1 MKIVSFFNVKG
12 GVGKTTLTI
21 LTAITLSK
29 EGSKVLIIDADT
41 QANLTQFLYKVSHND
56 KTMFDGLADNLSANE
71 LIIKS
76 PTSKVLIID
85 ADTQANLTQ
94 FLYKVSHNDKT
105 MFDGLAD
112 NLSANELIIK
122 SPTDKYKN
130 IDIIPSDLSL
140 SVLSEYL
147 TTKTNREK
155 SVWRWF
161 KSNIDTLKEY
171 DYIFVD
177 LSPSYDLIARNFML
191 ISDSIITP
199 IAYQDIASIRGCE
212 LFYLKYNQ
220 DLEDM
225 EMENNAKRAVV
236 INSFTSRKLSTGDIF
251 FEKLNEFD
259 DIKRD
264 LLESKISDTTVIKN
278 AILCKLDIEDYCRK
292 IKKSHKVREEFKE
305 VIDELKERD
314 VL

>member
-29 EGSKVLIIDADT
+29 EGKKVLIIDADT
-41 QANLTQFLYKVSHND
+41 QANLTQFMYKVSHND
-56 KTMFDGLADNLSANE
+56 KTLFDGLINSLSADQ
-71 LIIKS
+71 LILKS
-76 PTSKVLIID
+76 PV
-85 ADTQANLTQ
+85 
-94 FLYKVSHNDKT
+94 
-105 MFDGLAD
+105 
-112 NLSANELIIK
+112 E
-122 SPTDKYKN
+122 KYPN
-130 IDIIPSDLSL
+130 IDLIPSDLSL

-161 KSNIDTLKEY
+161 KNNIDIIKEY

-177 LSPSYDLIARNFML
+177 LFPSYDLIARNFMI

-212 LFYLKYNQ
+212 LFYQKFNE
-220 DLEDM
+220 DLNDM
-225 EMENNAKRAVV
+225 EMENDAKRAVL

-251 FEKLNEFD
+251 MEKLEEYPY
-259 DIKRD
+259 IKND
-264 LLESKISDTTVIKN
+264 LLDSKLSDTTLIKN
-278 AILCKLDIEDYCRK
+278 AILNKLDIEDYC
-292 IKKSHKVREEFKE
+292 KKNKKPHKVREEFKD
-305 VIDELKERD
+305 VINELKQKG

>member
-29 EGSKVLIIDADT
+29 EGKKVLIIDADT
-41 QANLTQFLYKVSHND
+41 QANLTQFMYKVSHND
-56 KTMFDGLADNLSANE
+56 KTLFDGLINSLSADQ
-71 LIIKS
+71 LILKS
-76 PTSKVLIID
+76 PV
-85 ADTQANLTQ
+85 
-94 FLYKVSHNDKT
+94 
-105 MFDGLAD
+105 
-112 NLSANELIIK
+112 E
-122 SPTDKYKN
+122 KYPN
-130 IDIIPSDLSL
+130 IDLIPSDLYL

-161 KSNIDTLKEY
+161 KNNIDIIKEY

-177 LSPSYDLIARNFML
+177 LSPSYDLIARNFMI

-212 LFYLKYNQ
+212 LFYQKFNE
-220 DLEDM
+220 DLNDM
-225 EMENNAKRAVV
+225 EMENDAKRAVL

-251 FEKLNEFD
+251 MEKLEEYPY
-259 DIKRD
+259 IKND
-264 LLESKISDTTVIKN
+264 LLDSKLSDTTLIKN
-278 AILCKLDIEDYCRK
+278 AILNKLDIEDYC
-292 IKKSHKVREEFKE
+292 KKNKKPHKVREEFKD
-305 VIDELKERD
+305 VINELKQKG

>member
-12 GVGKTTLTI
+12 GVGKTTLTM

-29 EGSKVLIIDADT
+29 EGKKVLIIDADT
-41 QANLTQFLYKVSHND
+41 QANLTQFMYKVSHND
-56 KTMFDGLADNLSANE
+56 KTLFDGLIDNLSADQ
-71 LIIKS
+71 LILKS
-76 PTSKVLIID
+76 PIER
-85 ADTQANLTQ
+85 
-94 FLYKVSHNDKT
+94 Y
-105 MFDGLAD
+105 
-112 NLSANELIIK
+112 
-122 SPTDKYKN
+122 PN
-130 IDIIPSDLSL
+130 IDLIPSDLSL

-161 KSNIDTLKEY
+161 KNNIDIIREY

-177 LSPSYDLIARNFML
+177 LSPSYDLIARNFMI

-212 LFYLKYNQ
+212 LFYQKFNE
-220 DLEDM
+220 DLNDM
-225 EMENNAKRAVV
+225 EMENDAKRAVL

-251 FEKLNEFD
+251 MEKLEEYPY
-259 DIKRD
+259 IKND
-264 LLESKISDTTVIKN
+264 LLDSKLSDTTLIKN
-278 AILCKLDIEDYCRK
+278 AILNKLDIEDYC
-292 IKKSHKVREEFKE
+292 KKNKKPHRVREEFKD
-305 VIDELKERD
+305 IINELKQKG

>member
-29 EGSKVLIIDADT
+29 EGKKVLIIDADT
-41 QANLTQFLYKVSHND
+41 QANLTQFMYKVSHND
-56 KTMFDGLADNLSANE
+56 KTLFDGLINSLSADQ
-71 LIIKS
+71 LILKS
-76 PTSKVLIID
+76 PIER
-85 ADTQANLTQ
+85 
-94 FLYKVSHNDKT
+94 Y
-105 MFDGLAD
+105 
-112 NLSANELIIK
+112 
-122 SPTDKYKN
+122 PN
-130 IDIIPSDLSL
+130 IDLIPSDLSL

-161 KSNIDTLKEY
+161 KNNIDVIKEY

-212 LFYLKYNQ
+212 LFYQKFNE
-220 DLEDM
+220 DLNDM
-225 EMENNAKRAVV
+225 EMENDAKRAVL

-251 FEKLNEFD
+251 MEKLEEYPY
-259 DIKRD
+259 IKND
-264 LLESKISDTTVIKN
+264 LLDSKLSDTTLIKN
-278 AILCKLDIEDYCRK
+278 AILNKLDIEDYC
-292 IKKSHKVREEFKE
+292 KKNKKPHKVREEFKE
-305 VIDELKERD
+305 VINELKQKG

>member
-29 EGSKVLIIDADT
+29 EGKKVLIIDADT
-41 QANLTQFLYKVSHND
+41 QANLTQFMYKVSHND
-56 KTMFDGLADNLSANE
+56 KTLFDGLINSLSADQ
-71 LIIKS
+71 LILKS
-76 PTSKVLIID
+76 PV
-85 ADTQANLTQ
+85 
-94 FLYKVSHNDKT
+94 
-105 MFDGLAD
+105 
-112 NLSANELIIK
+112 E
-122 SPTDKYKN
+122 KYPN
-130 IDIIPSDLSL
+130 IDLIPSDLSL

-161 KSNIDTLKEY
+161 KNNIDIIKEY

-177 LSPSYDLIARNFML
+177 LSPSYDLIARNFMI

-212 LFYLKYNQ
+212 LFYQKFNE
-220 DLEDM
+220 DLNDM
-225 EMENNAKRAVV
+225 EMENDAKRAVL

-251 FEKLNEFD
+251 MEKLEEYPY
-259 DIKRD
+259 IKND
-264 LLESKISDTTVIKN
+264 LLDSKLSDTTLIKN
-278 AILCKLDIEDYCRK
+278 AILNKLDLEDYC
-292 IKKSHKVREEFKE
+292 KKNKKPHKVREEFKD
-305 VIDELKERD
+305 VINELKQKG

>member
-1 MKIVSFFNVKG
+1 MVIQIKKQIVVPMVIFTKGDGKVKIVSFFNVKG

-21 LTAITLSK
+21 LSAIALSK
-29 EGSKVLIIDADT
+29 EGSSVLIIDADT
-41 QANLTQFLYKVSHND
+41 QANLTQFLYKVSHSD
-56 KTMFDGLADNLSANE
+56 KTMFDGLADNLSAEE

-76 PTSKVLIID
+76 PC
-85 ADTQANLTQ
+85 
-94 FLYKVSHNDKT
+94 
-105 MFDGLAD
+105 
-112 NLSANELIIK
+112 ER
-122 SPTDKYKN
+122 YKN

-161 KSNIDTLKEY
+161 KYNVDSLSNY

-191 ISDSIITP
+191 CSDSIITP

-225 EMENNAKRAVV
+225 EMENMAKRAVV
-236 INSFTSRKLSTGDIF
+236 INSYTSRKLSTGDIF
-251 FEKLNEFD
+251 WEKLNEFEH
-259 DIKRD
+259 IKKD
-264 LLESKISDTTVIKN
+264 LINAKISDTTVIKN
-278 AILCKLDIEDYCRK
+278 AILSKLDIDDYCRK

-305 VIDELKERD
+305 VISELKERD

>member
-29 EGSKVLIIDADT
+29 EGKKVLIIDADT
-41 QANLTQFLYKVSHND
+41 QANLTQFMYKVSHND
-56 KTMFDGLADNLSANE
+56 KTLFDGLINSLSADQ
-71 LIIKS
+71 LILKS
-76 PTSKVLIID
+76 PV
-85 ADTQANLTQ
+85 
-94 FLYKVSHNDKT
+94 
-105 MFDGLAD
+105 
-112 NLSANELIIK
+112 E
-122 SPTDKYKN
+122 KYPN
-130 IDIIPSDLSL
+130 IDLIPSDLSL

-147 TTKTNREK
+147 TTKTTREK

-161 KSNIDTLKEY
+161 KNNIEIIKEY

-177 LSPSYDLIARNFML
+177 LSPSYDLIARNFMI

-212 LFYLKYNQ
+212 LFYQKFNE
-220 DLEDM
+220 DLNDM
-225 EMENNAKRAVV
+225 EMENDAKRAVL

-251 FEKLNEFD
+251 MEKLEEYPY
-259 DIKRD
+259 IKND
-264 LLESKISDTTVIKN
+264 LLDSKLSDTTLIKN
-278 AILCKLDIEDYCRK
+278 AILNKLDIEDYC
-292 IKKSHKVREEFKE
+292 KKNKKPHKVREEFKD
-305 VIDELKERD
+305 VINELKQKG

>member
-1 MKIVSFFNVKG
+1 MVIFTKGDEKVKIVSFFNVKG

-21 LTAITLSK
+21 LSAIALSK
-29 EGSKVLIIDADT
+29 EGSRVLIIDADT
-41 QANLTQFLYKVSHND
+41 QANLTQFLYKVSHSD
-56 KTMFDGLADNLSANE
+56 KTMFDGLADNLSAEE

-76 PTSKVLIID
+76 PC
-85 ADTQANLTQ
+85 
-94 FLYKVSHNDKT
+94 
-105 MFDGLAD
+105 
-112 NLSANELIIK
+112 E
-122 SPTDKYKN
+122 KYKN

-161 KSNIDTLKEY
+161 KSNVNALSHY

-191 ISDSIITP
+191 CSDSIITP

-225 EMENNAKRAVV
+225 EMENMAKRAVV
-236 INSFTSRKLSTGDIF
+236 INSYTSRKLSTGDIF
-251 FEKLNEFD
+251 LEKLNEFEH
-259 DIKRD
+259 IKKD
-264 LLESKISDTTVIKN
+264 LINAKISDTTVIKN
-278 AILCKLDIEDYCRK
+278 AILSKLDIDDYCRK

-305 VIDELKERD
+305 VINELKERD

>member
-21 LTAITLSK
+21 LSAIALAK
-29 EGSKVLIIDADT
+29 ENSKVLIIDADT

-56 KTMFDGLADNLSANE
+56 KTMFDGLADNINADE

-76 PTSKVLIID
+76 PAKR
-85 ADTQANLTQ
+85 
-94 FLYKVSHNDKT
+94 Y
-105 MFDGLAD
+105 
-112 NLSANELIIK
+112 E
-122 SPTDKYKN
+122 N
-130 IDIIPSDLSL
+130 IDLIPSDLSL
-140 SVLSEYL
+140 SVLSEFL

-161 KSNIDTLKEY
+161 KNNLDTLKEY

-225 EMENNAKRAVV
+225 EMENNTKRAVV
-236 INSFTSRKLSTGDIF
+236 INSYTSRKLSTGDIF
-251 FEKLNEFD
+251 WEKLNEFD
-259 DIKRD
+259 HIKRD
-264 LLESKISDTTVIKN
+264 LLDAKISDTTVIKN
-278 AILCKLDIEDYCRK
+278 AILCKMDIEDYCRK
-292 IKKSHKVREEFKE
+292 IKKSHKVREEFKD
-305 VIDELKERD
+305 VIDELKERN

>member
-21 LTAITLSK
+21 LSAIALAK
-29 EGSKVLIIDADT
+29 ENSKVLIIDADT

-56 KTMFDGLADNLSANE
+56 KTMFDGLADNISADE

-76 PTSKVLIID
+76 PAKR
-85 ADTQANLTQ
+85 
-94 FLYKVSHNDKT
+94 Y
-105 MFDGLAD
+105 
-112 NLSANELIIK
+112 E
-122 SPTDKYKN
+122 N
-130 IDIIPSDLSL
+130 IDLIPSDLSL
-140 SVLSEYL
+140 SVLSEFL

-161 KSNIDTLKEY
+161 KNNLDTLKEY

-236 INSFTSRKLSTGDIF
+236 INSYTSRKLSTGDIF
-251 FEKLNEFD
+251 WEKLNEFD
-259 DIKRD
+259 HIKRD
-264 LLESKISDTTVIKN
+264 LLDAKISDTTVIKN
-278 AILCKLDIEDYCRK
+278 AILCKMDIEDYCRK
-292 IKKSHKVREEFKE
+292 IKKSHKVREEFKD

>member
-29 EGSKVLIIDADT
+29 EGKKVLIIDADT
-41 QANLTQFLYKVSHND
+41 QANLTQFMYKVSHND
-56 KTMFDGLADNLSANE
+56 KTLFDGLINSLSADQ
-71 LIIKS
+71 LILKS
-76 PTSKVLIID
+76 PV
-85 ADTQANLTQ
+85 
-94 FLYKVSHNDKT
+94 
-105 MFDGLAD
+105 
-112 NLSANELIIK
+112 E
-122 SPTDKYKN
+122 KYPN
-130 IDIIPSDLSL
+130 IDLIPSDLSL

-161 KSNIDTLKEY
+161 KNNIDIIKEY

-177 LSPSYDLIARNFML
+177 LSPSYDLIARNFMI

-212 LFYLKYNQ
+212 LFYQKFNE
-220 DLEDM
+220 DLNDM
-225 EMENNAKRAVV
+225 EMENDAKRAVL

-251 FEKLNEFD
+251 MEKLEEYPY
-259 DIKRD
+259 IKND
-264 LLESKISDTTVIKN
+264 LLDSKLSDTTLIKN
-278 AILCKLDIEDYCRK
+278 AILNKLDIED
-292 IKKSHKVREEFKE
+292 
-305 VIDELKERD
+305 
-314 VL
+314 